1 MHFRTGKNPNGPKK
15 QRRLYIITVFFL
27 FTFMCIAFSLRV
39 NGRHEVAVIYRD
51 EYIGLNVSDNTAPLS
66 QQKDCFKE
74 ENYNTEYKNTN
85 KHSKT

>member
-1 MHFRTGKNPNGPKK
+1 
-15 QRRLYIITVFFL
+15 
-27 FTFMCIAFSLRV
+27 MCIAFSLRV

-51 EYIGLNVSDNTAPLS
+51 EYFGLNVSDNTAPLS

-74 ENYNTEYKNTN
+74 ENDNTEYKNTN